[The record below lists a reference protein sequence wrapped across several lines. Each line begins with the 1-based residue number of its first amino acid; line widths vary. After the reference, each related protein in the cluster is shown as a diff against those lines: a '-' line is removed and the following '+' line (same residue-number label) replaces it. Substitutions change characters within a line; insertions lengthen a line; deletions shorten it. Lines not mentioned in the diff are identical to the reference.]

1 SPSAASSDDRLR
13 PLLIGRDDE
22 VREALE
28 KLEGEP
34 RAVQHEPLEPL
45 FLDDEQLD
53 VLRGNGTRRT
63 SGPAAKEGHLA
74 QGLALAVPVHD
85 LLDTVEGPAN
95 LDRARMDAV
104 RLVARVVALLEDVVA
119 RLEPAPL
126 DVTEREVLVELEP
139 DRRQRRLRLHR
150 QGGVWLC
157 AHAAFAATGRRA
169 LVQLPRPPLR
179 MRTFLKPRWRRS
191 CTTRALCCSSG
202 LVQ

>member
-95 LDRARMDAV
+95 LDRARMDDV
-104 RLVARVVALLEDVVA
+104 RLVARVGALLEDVVA
-119 RLEPAPL
+119 RLAPPPL

-139 DRRQRRLRLHR
+139 DRRQRRLRLDR
-150 QGGVWLC
+150 QARVGPAAQTALEDAHVLEATLAKELHDPGALLLLGARAIGGDEARVG
-157 AHAAFAATGRRA
+157 ARR
-169 LVQLPRPPLR
+169 V
-179 MRTFLKPRWRRS
+179 
-191 CTTRALCCSSG
+191 G
-202 LVQ
+202 